1 MSSQTILG
9 FTNAFY
15 KQPSHP
21 AGKYVISQKCYDVYM
36 VSELMLSGRGID
48 ASDIS
53 MYIGDELMFLDSFVH
68 LADMFL

>member
-1 MSSQTILG
+1 MIMSSQTLLG
-9 FTNAFY
+9 FTNTFY

-36 VSELMLSGRGID
+36 VSALMLRGVD

-53 MYIGDELMFLDSFVH
+53 MQICGVRMFFDNFVH

>member
-1 MSSQTILG
+1 MGYRSEVAI
-9 FTNAFY
+9 
-15 KQPSHP
+15 
-21 AGKYVISQKCYDVYM
+21 VVSQKCYDVYM

>member
-1 MSSQTILG
+1 MSSQTLLG

-21 AGKYVISQKCYDVYM
+21 VGKYVISQKCYDVYM
-36 VSELMLSGRGID
+36 VSKLLLSGRKID
-48 ASDIS
+48 VS
-53 MYIGDELMFLDSFVH
+53 YICNRQTFFDKFVH

>member
-1 MSSQTILG
+1 MRRRMYG
-9 FTNAFY
+9 Y
-15 KQPSHP
+15 KRKALIPSHP